1 MEINKLLI
9 QKSIEAFIVGIE
21 LYNKPTIKYRI
32 EGFSFFICN
41 AWELMLKARLVEEG
55 VSIYYKDQPNRTL
68 SLNDVI
74 KKIYTD
80 KTQPLR
86 INLEQIID
94 LRNTSTHFATEEFE
108 TIYAPLFQA
117 NIQNY
122 AEQIKRFHNVE
133 VTDYIRPNFL
143 ALSINVNHISD
154 NDIKAKYPAEMANK
168 ILLEK
173 QNVNT
178 LSQKYTSNAFHISIE
193 HRFYL
198 TKKKDEANAVIAID
212 STSSTNATIIKEMK
226 DPSNVYIL
234 SFSQVVEGVNKQL
247 RAKMIEFNYVTN
259 NGDNIFNTH
268 TLNLFIQYYQI
279 KQNKI
284 YSYTFGGVY
293 RYSQK
298 LVEFIISEISTNKN
312 VILLISKKL
321 KKDKKKDNPRV
332 IGMLSFRLLPF
343 GNPELI
349 LHELSY
355 IYYSFIIILRQ
366 FMPNTSNLKENFKC
380 YIAIIIKII
389 MMTIN
394 KIGARSIIPQP
405 FLI

>member
-1 MEINKLLI
+1 M
-9 QKSIEAFIVGIE
+9 
-21 LYNKPTIKYRI
+21 
-32 EGFSFFICN
+32 
-41 AWELMLKARLVEEG
+41 
-55 VSIYYKDQPNRTL
+55 
-68 SLNDVI
+68 
-74 KKIYTD
+74 
-80 KTQPLR
+80 
-86 INLEQIID
+86 
-94 LRNTSTHFATEEFE
+94 
-108 TIYAPLFQA
+108 FQA

-133 VTDYIRPNFL
+133 VTDYITPNFL
-143 ALSINVNHISD
+143 ALSINFNHISD

-178 LSQKYTSNAFHISIE
+178 LSQKYTSNAFQIPIE

-212 STSSTNATIIKEMK
+212 STSSTKATIIKEMK

-247 RAKMIEFNYVTN
+247 RAKKIEFNYVTN
-259 NGDNIFNTH
+259 NGYNIFNTH

-321 KKDKKKDNPRV
+321 KKDKKK
-332 IGMLSFRLLPF
+332 I
-343 GNPELI
+343 
-349 LHELSY
+349 
-355 IYYSFIIILRQ
+355 
-366 FMPNTSNLKENFKC
+366 TS
-380 YIAIIIKII
+380 
-389 MMTIN
+389 
-394 KIGARSIIPQP
+394 GS
-405 FLI
+405 